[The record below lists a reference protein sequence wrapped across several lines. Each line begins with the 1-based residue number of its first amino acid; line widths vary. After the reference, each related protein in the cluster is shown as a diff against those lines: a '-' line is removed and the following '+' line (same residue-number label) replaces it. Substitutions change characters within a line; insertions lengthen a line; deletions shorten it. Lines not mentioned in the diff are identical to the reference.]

1 MQNEALVTDLVAAA
15 GRFTRAVRR
24 GTHGDEGWSA
34 WRALAVI
41 DQSERTTVGLLG
53 QLYGCSQPAAT
64 KIAAR
69 LTADGFITRR
79 PDPDDARASLLEIT
93 DKGRTWLAAER
104 TSAVQRMGSAV
115 DDLTADDVAAL
126 QRSVELLNRMA
137 AALVDDEG

>member
-1 MQNEALVTDLVAAA
+1 MENERLVTDLVAAA

-69 LTADGFITRR
+69 LTSDGFITRR

-93 DKGRTWLAAER
+93 DKGRQWLISER
-104 TSAVQRMGSAV
+104 TAAVKKMGSAV

-126 QRSVELLNRMA
+126 TRSVDLLNSMA
-137 AALVDDEG
+137 AALVDDE